1 MILDLNYIK
10 NEILENTFSL
20 NNIDRFQDFDTE
32 LFIKDKTLA
41 IEKVIVDTH
50 IKLLVRIIK
59 DNTIYK
65 DNPKNLNNTD
75 KIITLIIDENIAD
88 YINIVNVIGKKV
100 EVKEITNN
108 SSYIYDINS
117 LSVKVSDI
125 DIKDESIEDF
135 KQKTKINKNDYRLVK
150 TTQFKKF
157 NYNKFLNHYKMNI
170 LTVYPQSP
178 KIARLII
185 LITDSNYEE
194 SDSESN
200 IGKTFSVRIDM
211 NKKRNIPVHLLI
223 GNKEFTKENLKGDV
237 NGTIVKNNQLLMVAN
252 TLEINHNN
260 NVYTI
265 GNDNVDP
272 IENDNIESEDN
283 KVNYYE

>member
-108 SSYIYDINS
+108 SSYI
-117 LSVKVSDI
+117 
-125 DIKDESIEDF
+125 
-135 KQKTKINKNDYRLVK
+135 
-150 TTQFKKF
+150 
-157 NYNKFLNHYKMNI
+157 
-170 LTVYPQSP
+170 
-178 KIARLII
+178 
-185 LITDSNYEE
+185 
-194 SDSESN
+194 
-200 IGKTFSVRIDM
+200 
-211 NKKRNIPVHLLI
+211 
-223 GNKEFTKENLKGDV
+223 
-237 NGTIVKNNQLLMVAN
+237 
-252 TLEINHNN
+252 
-260 NVYTI
+260 
-265 GNDNVDP
+265 
-272 IENDNIESEDN
+272 
-283 KVNYYE
+283 